1 MVFVGSISDLFLA
14 VNRWL
19 SVRFNLL
26 SSAIVGVTAVVAILT
41 PSIDAALAGFILAF
55 ASTITNDVRA
65 ASLQVELPRLIEAL
79 ADSLFGPTVRQ
90 FGAVDGELV
99 PLTAHCWPLT
109 TAAWPQV
116 ALERVKEYSELKRE
130 PPEFIEPRPP
140 ASWPSKGEID
150 CEGLVIR
157 YAVSIFVTD
166 KRRLA
171 RLTLH
176 TARPAERAAQ
186 PQLFYSPWREGRRDR
201 FLSADDVFSG
211 GVCQVGILGRTGS
224 GKSTLA
230 LSFFRFVEATEGCI
244 RVDGL
249 DISQIGL
256 TDLRSKLTIIPRECS
271 ALLDLLRL
279 FLNRARRQRTPPS

>member
-1 MVFVGSISDLFLA
+1 MGHPFAFVESISDSILLA

-55 ASTITNDVRA
+55 ASTITNDVRV
-65 ASLQVELPRLIEAL
+65 ASLQVKIPRLIDAL
-79 ADSLFGPTVRQ
+79 ADSLFGQTVRQ

-99 PLTAHCWPLT
+99 PPTVPWWPLM
-109 TAAWPQV
+109 TAVWPQV

-140 ASWPSKGEID
+140 AEWPSKGEID

-157 YAVSIFVTD
+157 YAVSAVITD

-176 TARPAERAAQ
+176 TARPAERVAQ
-186 PQLFYSPWREGRRDR
+186 PQLFHPSWRKGGRGRSLAR
-201 FLSADDVFSG
+201 MMFSQAAFAG
-211 GVCQVGILGRTGS
+211 RHSRPNGVWEEYACAVLLPLCRGHR
-224 GKSTLA
+224 
-230 LSFFRFVEATEGCI
+230 
-244 RVDGL
+244 RVH
-249 DISQIGL
+249 
-256 TDLRSKLTIIPRECS
+256 PR
-271 ALLDLLRL
+271 R
-279 FLNRARRQRTPPS
+279 RARHLADRSHRSQEQIDDHPS